1 MPISFGMK
9 PLHPLFLRAWSF
21 LDLYFV
27 TYGEMRPAV
36 IGQMML
42 VAVIGKM
49 MPAVIG
55 PVTRE
60 SLLHL
65 ERNHHIVLH
74 TLPPLSRLSLHSFL
88 SLIHFFLLSPVL
100 LTFFLSYH

>member
-1 MPISFGMK
+1 MPKLSHETLA
-9 PLHPLFLRAWSF
+9 PSLFEEHAP

-49 MPAVIG
+49 MPAVIE

-74 TLPPLSRLSLHSFL
+74 NTPPPLSRLSLHSFL
-88 SLIHFFLLSPVL
+88 SLIHSFLLSTVL
-100 LTFFLSYH
+100 LTFFLSYY